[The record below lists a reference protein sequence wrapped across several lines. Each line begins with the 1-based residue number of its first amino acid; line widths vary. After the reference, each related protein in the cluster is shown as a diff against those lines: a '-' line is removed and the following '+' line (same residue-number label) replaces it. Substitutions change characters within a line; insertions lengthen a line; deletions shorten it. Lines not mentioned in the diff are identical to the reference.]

1 MARKKGRGTDYDS
14 FYYGRC
20 LNLNQTEA
28 YRRDERWLNFFGTI
42 ADRIVRD
49 FGPQTVLDAGCA
61 MGFLVEALRDRG
73 VEAYGIDI
81 SEYALAQVREDI
93 RPYCRKA
100 SVTAA
105 LKRKYD
111 LIVCIE
117 TLEHLPKRDAEH
129 AVQNFC
135 AHTGDVLF
143 SSTPHDYKEATH
155 VNVMPRDYWAE
166 LFARLGFVHDLDYDP
181 STYLSPWAVRFR
193 KSQEGLPRVAATYE
207 RVLARYQD
215 ENVAL
220 RELDLWTQKAASPSG
235 ITGQDPHRVPV
246 PDQERDQLRP
256 QVAGAAGYE
265 DHLVRCS
272 RTAWS
277 TPSPPRSTGSR

>member
-220 RELDLWTQKAASPSG
+220 RELVLELRRQTERADGLEAELTTVRSSSAYRLAERVASLRRRLAPRDSRRGRLISQLAARISGSP
-235 ITGQDPHRVPV
+235 
-246 PDQERDQLRP
+246 
-256 QVAGAAGYE
+256 
-265 DHLVRCS
+265 
-272 RTAWS
+272 
-277 TPSPPRSTGSR
+277 

>member
-1 MARKKGRGTDYDS
+1 MARKKGRGTDYGS

-220 RELDLWTQKAASPSG
+220 RELVLELRRQTERADGLEAELTTVRSSSAYRLAERMASLRRRLAPRDSRRGRLISQLAARISGSP
-235 ITGQDPHRVPV
+235 
-246 PDQERDQLRP
+246 
-256 QVAGAAGYE
+256 
-265 DHLVRCS
+265 
-272 RTAWS
+272 
-277 TPSPPRSTGSR
+277 